1 MKRSLNVTIA
11 TNYGLPGNG
20 KKTKAI
26 DTLQEAVSSKLYF
39 DYSGNKGELL
49 GFIKGFIF

>member
-11 TNYGLPGNG
+11 TNYGLLGNE

-26 DTLQEAVSSKLYF
+26 DTLQEAVSSKLYS
-39 DYSGNKGELL
+39 DYSGNKG
-49 GFIKGFIF
+49 